1 MITFADSVIKCPYCH
16 QMLEQPLSKPLEV
29 ALAKAL
35 ASLQSDHDIAEDKTS
50 NDVVSK
56 PDDPQSA
63 QPSSMHLLIRPR
75 ASKIRSQASNR
86 ERFLFCRMHKTEQVL
101 IPEGIRKGYY
111 IDIDFGQL
119 KERISSFVREL
130 EDIINGGVESV
141 YRKNALAA
149 YDQFGKNKARST
161 LKILDRFESTLV
173 RSMACISD
181 YFTLD

>member
-1 MITFADSVIKCPYCH
+1 
-16 QMLEQPLSKPLEV
+16 
-29 ALAKAL
+29 
-35 ASLQSDHDIAEDKTS
+35 
-50 NDVVSK
+50 
-56 PDDPQSA
+56 
-63 QPSSMHLLIRPR
+63 
-75 ASKIRSQASNR
+75 
-86 ERFLFCRMHKTEQVL
+86 MHKTEQVL